1 MEITALGKI
10 QNIRRRMHHAVSIFR
25 RVGNMPAIE
34 IWLFASFNLSQP
46 AIAIMLLK
54 GK

>member
-34 IWLFASFNLSQP
+34 IWLFAFNLSQP